1 MDGLI
6 KWMKP
11 RSDIFQYR
19 PEQAQFIDCLLYGIL
34 DFES

>member
-1 MDGLI
+1 MSILENI
-6 KWMKP
+6 KL